1 MIGETT
7 GANALVNNPNCPL
20 CKTRAEKEGV
30 QLEAANRTR
39 FICFKDS
46 CQYF

>member
-1 MIGETT
+1 MIGET
-7 GANALVNNPNCPL
+7 GANALTANPNCPL
-20 CKTRAEKEGV
+20 CKTRAENEKV
-30 QLEAANRTR
+30 QLEAANKTR